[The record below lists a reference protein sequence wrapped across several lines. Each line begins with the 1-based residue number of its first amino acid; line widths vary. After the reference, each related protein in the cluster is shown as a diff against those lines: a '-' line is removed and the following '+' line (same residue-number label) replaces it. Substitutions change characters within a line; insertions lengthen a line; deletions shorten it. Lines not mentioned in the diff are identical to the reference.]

1 MDFTGFPYLALW
13 TKPTGAPFICIEP
26 WYGHSDYGDF
36 TGELKDKQGIEKLSI
51 NEEFKA
57 EYSLYIK

>member
-1 MDFTGFPYLALW
+1 MSIDGFPYLALW